1 MDALRNSLAGWAVDV
16 SLVTEHPFRTA
27 VSGEGRE
34 ESRLREA
41 ITV

>member
-1 MDALRNSLAGWAVDV
+1 MGALRNSLAGWAVDV
-16 SLVTEHPFRTA
+16 SLVTEHPFSAA

-34 ESRLREA
+34 ESRLTET